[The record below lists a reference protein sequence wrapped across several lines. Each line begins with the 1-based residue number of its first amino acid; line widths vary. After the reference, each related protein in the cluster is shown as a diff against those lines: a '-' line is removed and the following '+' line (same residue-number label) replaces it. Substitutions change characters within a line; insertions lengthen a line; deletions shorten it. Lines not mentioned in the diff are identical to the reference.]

1 MLLARDQNPV
11 GGLGWG
17 QAGKETKAEST
28 GDQRVPRQ
36 ETRWHPPRGLRTRE
50 ARQGARRLVPGLQ
63 GDASSPKDRKPV
75 LWELGSQGW
84 VFRVFCNYFPFVL
97 P

>member
-1 MLLARDQNPV
+1 VGLSGRGREVNPRV
-11 GGLGWG
+11 TQWFPGW
-17 QAGKETKAEST
+17 
-28 GDQRVPRQ
+28 
-36 ETRWHPPRGLRTRE
+36 ETRWRPPPGLETRE
-50 ARQGARRLVPGLQ
+50 ARRGAHDLVPGLWN
-63 GDASSPKDRKPV
+63 DVLSPKEWKPV